1 MSHFNNH
8 QEAPEVSYP
17 PSGQAYPVAPNVS
30 APPPMGYPSKD
41 DPAVVG
47 YPQQRV
53 RQETKSRGEGF
64 WEGCCAA
71 LCCCCVL
78 DCCL

>member
-1 MSHFNNH
+1 MNTNQQQS
-8 QEAPEVSYP
+8 PVI
-17 PSGQAYPVAPNVS
+17 AYPAVGEGKSNAYAP
-30 APPPMGYPSKD
+30 PPPMGYPSKD
-41 DPAVVG
+41 A
-47 YPQQRV
+47 PQQQSV
-53 RQETKSRGEGF
+53 PVKTTTRGEGF